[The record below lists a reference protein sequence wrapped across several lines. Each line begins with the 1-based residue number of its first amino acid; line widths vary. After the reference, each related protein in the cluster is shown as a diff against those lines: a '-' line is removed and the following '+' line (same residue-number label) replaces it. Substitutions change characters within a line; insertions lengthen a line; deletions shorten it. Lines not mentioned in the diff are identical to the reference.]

1 MVRGLPGRLVPIAA
15 VLLPFL
21 FLFGAKSSR
30 SASALAAWSL
40 EKNGVLYLRTSVDA
54 SSVSATFT
62 VTKTNASGGALKME
76 LQAATSSAL
85 SAGQYVYDLEIYTSG
100 DSTVKRILQGTATIT
115 PEVTR

>member
-1 MVRGLPGRLVPIAA
+1 MSAGTYNLTIDQGSDFALDLVIKQS
-15 VLLPFL
+15 
-21 FLFGAKSSR
+21 G
-30 SASALAAWSL
+30 SALDLSNYSGRAQ
-40 EKNGVLYLRTSVDA
+40 LRTSVDA

>member
-1 MVRGLPGRLVPIAA
+1 MSAGTYNLTIDQGSDFALDLVIKQS
-15 VLLPFL
+15 
-21 FLFGAKSSR
+21 G
-30 SASALAAWSL
+30 SALDLSNYSGRAQ
-40 EKNGVLYLRTSVDA
+40 LRTSVDA
-54 SSVSATFT
+54 SSDSATFT
-62 VTKTNASGGALKME
+62 VTKTNASGGAMKME

>member
-1 MVRGLPGRLVPIAA
+1 
-15 VLLPFL
+15 
-21 FLFGAKSSR
+21 
-30 SASALAAWSL
+30 
-40 EKNGVLYLRTSVDA
+40 
-54 SSVSATFT
+54 
-62 VTKTNASGGALKME
+62 ME

>member
-1 MVRGLPGRLVPIAA
+1 MSAGTYNLTIDQGSDFALDLVIKQS
-15 VLLPFL
+15 
-21 FLFGAKSSR
+21 G
-30 SASALAAWSL
+30 SALDLSNYSGRAQ
-40 EKNGVLYLRTSVDA
+40 LRTSVDA

-85 SAGQYVYDLEIYTSG
+85 SAGQYVYDLEIFTSG